1 MFIKNLKISKGL
13 EVIRDMEFKKGLN
26 LIIDNTPTDDQRQTG
41 NNVGKTTVLKLINYC
56 LGGDGKE
63 IYTDEENKKNIY
75 NEVKDF
81 LIDNEILISLKL
93 VDNLDIRNP
102 KTIIIERDF
111 LSSKN
116 GIRRINGEQISVKDF
131 DNTLKTLI
139 FPNLDS
145 EKPSFRQLISHNIRY
160 KDDSV
165 NNTLKTLNK
174 YTTDVEYETLYLYL
188 LGCTFQN
195 ADRKLSI
202 STQLS
207 QEKNYKDR
215 LEKNQTKNSYE
226 VALDLIESE
235 IEDLNE
241 KKSLLKVNENFDL
254 ELNLL
259 NKTRYEINKSV
270 SLISKL
276 NIRKDII
283 IDAQTEMK
291 QNISNIDIDQLKIL
305 YSEANKYLEKI
316 TKTFED
322 LVKYHNK
329 MIIEKITFITKE
341 LPDIENKINVEQQK
355 LHDNLALEKN
365 LNEKISKSDS
375 FEDLERIISDLTE
388 KFQKKGEYEAIIAQI
403 NEVNDNI
410 NALENELSEI
420 DNILYS
426 EEFEER
432 IKEQLKKFN
441 KKFSEIS
448 YELYGEKYALKYE
461 KETNKKTNK
470 PVYKFSAFNLNMSSG
485 KKQGEI
491 LCFDLAYILF
501 ADEEEMSALHF
512 LLNDKKELM
521 HDNQLIKVEEF
532 VTNNNIQLVVS
543 MLRDKLPEGLLQNAH
558 IVVEL
563 SQNDKLFRIEEQK

>member
-195 ADRKLSI
+195 ADRKLLF
-202 STQLS
+202 QL
-207 QEKNYKDR
+207 N
-215 LEKNQTKNSYE
+215 
-226 VALDLIESE
+226 
-235 IEDLNE
+235 
-241 KKSLLKVNENFDL
+241 
-254 ELNLL
+254 
-259 NKTRYEINKSV
+259 
-270 SLISKL
+270 
-276 NIRKDII
+276 
-283 IDAQTEMK
+283 
-291 QNISNIDIDQLKIL
+291 
-305 YSEANKYLEKI
+305 
-316 TKTFED
+316 
-322 LVKYHNK
+322 
-329 MIIEKITFITKE
+329 
-341 LPDIENKINVEQQK
+341 
-355 LHDNLALEKN
+355 
-365 LNEKISKSDS
+365 
-375 FEDLERIISDLTE
+375 
-388 KFQKKGEYEAIIAQI
+388 
-403 NEVNDNI
+403 
-410 NALENELSEI
+410 
-420 DNILYS
+420 
-426 EEFEER
+426 
-432 IKEQLKKFN
+432 
-441 KKFSEIS
+441 
-448 YELYGEKYALKYE
+448 
-461 KETNKKTNK
+461 
-470 PVYKFSAFNLNMSSG
+470 
-485 KKQGEI
+485 
-491 LCFDLAYILF
+491 
-501 ADEEEMSALHF
+501 
-512 LLNDKKELM
+512 
-521 HDNQLIKVEEF
+521 
-532 VTNNNIQLVVS
+532 
-543 MLRDKLPEGLLQNAH
+543 
-558 IVVEL
+558 
-563 SQNDKLFRIEEQK
+563 